1 MISRS
6 LQPIEMGYIPISMTQ
21 IIYMKMLSDST
32 KQAPLGRNDSKTIT
46 RKEMPAL

>member
-1 MISRS
+1 MNDFKVS
-6 LQPIEMGYIPISMTQ
+6 IETTGYIPISKTQ

-32 KQAPLGRNDSKTIT
+32 KHALLERKDRKKRT